1 MKFSEIAKMF
11 SHEPK
16 EKDSR
21 YQMLKTA
28 FTKQNLKINVKSAYF
43 IFGVPYSESNLDL
56 IKKDIS
62 IAGLERIKEQFSYN
76 GQTDNIDVFLVEDT
90 QEGWAIILLLDR
102 YDYLA
107 GDPVIDVIPTSEFNF
122 EKELIFP
129 L

>member
-1 MKFSEIAKMF
+1 MKFSEIKKIF
-11 SHEPK
+11 RQEPK

-28 FTKQNLKINVKSAYF
+28 LIKQKININVKSAYF
-43 IFGVPYSESNLDL
+43 IFGIAYSESNLDL

-62 IAGLERIKEQFSYN
+62 IAGLERVKERFSYN
-76 GQTDNIDVFLVEDT
+76 VQTDNIDVFLVEDI
-90 QEGWAIILLLDR
+90 QERWTIILLLDR

-107 GDPVIDVIPTSEFNF
+107 GDPVIEVIPTSEFNYK
-122 EKELIFP
+122 KELIFP

>member
-1 MKFSEIAKMF
+1 MKLFEIAKMT

-28 FTKQNLKINVKSAYF
+28 LNKQDININVKSAYF

-62 IAGLERIKEQFSYN
+62 IAGLEKIKERFSYN
-76 GQTDNIDVFLVEDT
+76 VQTDNIDVFLVEDI
-90 QEGWAIILLLDR
+90 QEGWTIILLLDR

-107 GDPVIDVIPTSEFNF
+107 GDPVIDVIPTLEFNY
-122 EKELIFP
+122 EKEIIFP